1 MELFKNKTF
10 EITKDFDFMQVVNF
24 VSPSFESVEE
34 DVAALKKGQPNKTR
48 KQLSKIYANRIRR
61 KYTSVG
67 VVSALPSTIPGLGT
81 GIQVAIEAGTISGDL
96 ILMLRWMA
104 STCYGVALI
113 NEQDIR
119 SDFNQEFIR
128 ILGLWCGAIEAS
140 KLATERIATKVAVS
154 SFNRKVSGKT
164 LAKINQ
170 RVGTTIFTKYGTKR
184 GGIALGR
191 MIPMGIGVVVGG
203 TFNYVTMTRFKN
215 SAIKYFESDELV
227 DYVLKADR

>member
-1 MELFKNKTF
+1 MGKNNAV
-10 EITKDFDFMQVVNF
+10 EITKDFDFMKVVNF
-24 VSPSFESVEE
+24 VSPSFESIEK
-34 DVAALKKGQPNKTR
+34 DVAELKKGKPNKSK
-48 KQLSKIYANRIRR
+48 KQLSKIYANRIRN

-81 GIQVAIEAGTISGDL
+81 GVQIAIEAGTISGDL

-104 STCYGVALI
+104 STCYGVAVI
-113 NEQDIR
+113 NDKDIR
-119 SDFNQEFIR
+119 SDFNQEFVR

-140 KLATERIATKVAVS
+140 KLATEKIATKVAVTT
-154 SFNRKVSGKT
+154 FNRKVSGKT

-170 RVGTTIFTKYGTKR
+170 RVGTTIFTKYGAKR

-191 MIPMGIGVVVGG
+191 LVPMGIGVIVGG
-203 TFNYVTMTRFKN
+203 TFNYVTMTRFKG

-227 DYVLKADR
+227 DYKLKNEK